1 MAERG
6 YTKADGAKDRPR
18 GCLCPEEFD
27 HGGKCQNG
35 LRGDK
40 YAKCQP
46 CSNDWHHPWPCGA
59 FKSKGYLTLTTACD
73 TCGWDSAEH
82 PLTDEQ
88 RAMVIDSRWPRDR
101 EGRVVRPAEH
111 T

>member
-1 MAERG
+1 MADRG
-6 YTKADGAKDRPR
+6 YTKADAAPDRPK

-27 HGGKCQNG
+27 HDGKCQNG

-46 CSNDWHHPWPCGA
+46 CSADWHHPWPCQM
-59 FKSKGYLTLTTACD
+59 FKSKGVLTLTTACD

-82 PLTDEQ
+82 PLSEEL
-88 RAMVIDSRWPRDR
+88 RALQIDARIKRGPD
-101 EGRVVRPAEH
+101 GRLMN